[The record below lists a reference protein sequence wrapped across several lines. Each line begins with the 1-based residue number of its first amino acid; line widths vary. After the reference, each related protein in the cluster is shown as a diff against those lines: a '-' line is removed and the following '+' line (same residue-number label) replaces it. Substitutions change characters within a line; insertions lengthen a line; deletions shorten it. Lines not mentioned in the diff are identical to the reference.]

1 MDNFIINKKTGRPLR
16 IGSRAHRRYL
26 LEKIRN
32 NTENKTVLSNIDIAD
47 SKKLKKSLPLL
58 GDGQFYC
65 YNGETQSMMVKNK
78 SLKTIEII
86 QYICSKLPSI
96 IDKIVDGIEETD
108 SREDTKKKM
117 VQIFHDS
124 LLSD

>member
-1 MDNFIINKKTGRPLR
+1 MDDYIINKKTGRPVK

-26 LEKIRN
+26 LDKIRK

-47 SKKLKKSLPLL
+47 SKKLKASLPVL

-78 SLKTIEII
+78 SLKALEII
-86 QYICSKLPSI
+86 KYICDKLPTI
-96 IDKIVDGIEETD
+96 IDKIIDDISEDDTKD
-108 SREDTKKKM
+108 DTKKKM
-117 VQIFHDS
+117 IQIFHDS
-124 LLSD
+124 LLE